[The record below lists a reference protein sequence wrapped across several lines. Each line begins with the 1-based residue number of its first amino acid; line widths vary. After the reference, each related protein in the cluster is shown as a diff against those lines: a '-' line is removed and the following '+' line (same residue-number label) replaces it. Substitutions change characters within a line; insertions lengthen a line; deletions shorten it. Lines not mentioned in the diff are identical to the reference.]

1 MPDYCIALNY
11 KSVCLDFVEPY
22 GNFKDISG
30 EYKQGLSSYSK
41 DFFLNK
47 LILDTMKYIDIE
59 LQVFYCEVPFDLPE
73 LNAFVFVART
83 KQESFTATSDNVT
96 ITSEVNDKVKLI
108 LPKGTFEG
116 PTKLFFQV
124 STISIVFRY
133 NFNQRFFPNA
143 FYLIS

>member
-124 STISIVFRY
+124 STMSIECLDITLTKDFSPMP
-133 NFNQRFFPNA
+133 F
-143 FYLIS
+143 I

>member
-1 MPDYCIALNY
+1 
-11 KSVCLDFVEPY
+11 
-22 GNFKDISG
+22 
-30 EYKQGLSSYSK
+30 
-41 DFFLNK
+41 
-47 LILDTMKYIDIE
+47 MKYIDIE

-124 STISIVFRY
+124 STIIYRY
-133 NFNQRFFPNA
+133 NFNQKFSPNA

>member
-1 MPDYCIALNY
+1 
-11 KSVCLDFVEPY
+11 
-22 GNFKDISG
+22 
-30 EYKQGLSSYSK
+30 
-41 DFFLNK
+41 
-47 LILDTMKYIDIE
+47 MKYIAIE

-124 STISIVFRY
+124 STISIECLDITLTKD
-133 NFNQRFFPNA
+133 FFPQCLL
-143 FYLIS
+143 FDFIG

>member
-22 GNFKDISG
+22 GNFKNVSG

-124 STISIVFRY
+124 STISIECLDITLTKDFSPMP
-133 NFNQRFFPNA
+133 F
-143 FYLIS
+143 I

>member
-124 STISIVFRY
+124 STISIECLDITLTKDFSPMP
-133 NFNQRFFPNA
+133 F
-143 FYLIS
+143 I

>member
-11 KSVCLDFVEPY
+11 KSVCFDFVEPY
-22 GNFKDISG
+22 GNFKNISG

-47 LILDTMKYIDIE
+47 LILDTMKYIDSE

-124 STISIVFRY
+124 SKISIECLDITLTKDFSPMP
-133 NFNQRFFPNA
+133 F
-143 FYLIS
+143 I

>member
-22 GNFKDISG
+22 GNFKNVSG

-47 LILDTMKYIDIE
+47 LILDTMKYIDSE

-124 STISIVFRY
+124 STISIECLDITLTKDFSPMP
-133 NFNQRFFPNA
+133 F
-143 FYLIS
+143 I